1 MSDEANITPEEEP
14 KAGTCPIALIPMGE
28 WVKKPDTG
36 SCKPCAIGPVVQW
49 YHSELEEQGKPEIA
63 KRLEAK
69 VVGIEND
76 DPDQMIAICEEL
88 DAIKAEVEE
97 PLRNRLLDFDC
108 EIQSLDLEEISHE
121 ATASPEDSPAS

>member
-1 MSDEANITPEEEP
+1 MRYR
-14 KAGTCPIALIPMGE
+14 
-28 WVKKPDTG
+28 
-36 SCKPCAIGPVVQW
+36 PVVQW

-108 EIQSLDLEEISHE
+108 EIQLLDLEEISHE